1 MVGGLI
7 YFHSNMALKN
17 CHRVNFFAVE
27 KKATIWSFYAHL
39 QQKKMQY
46 NQPLFSVVHFNFMQS
61 RQWDLWNIGLQEA
74 AQETGNW

>member
-27 KKATIWSFYAHL
+27 KKATIWSLYAHL
-39 QQKKMQY
+39 QQKKDA
-46 NQPLFSVVHFNFMQS
+46 VQS
-61 RQWDLWNIGLQEA
+61 ATIFCR
-74 AQETGNW
+74 TF